1 MITEIPEVALRL
13 VEHQQSV
20 TYGNTI
26 NLEATI
32 TSIPAPLCIQW
43 KKCGTIIH
51 SDGNKYIMQNSNGRN
66 AKLSIRCLDFD
77 DSGEYTI
84 SVANA
89 LGAGEYDIKIDVKG
103 NRSK

>member
-1 MITEIPEVALRL
+1 MRL
-13 VEHQQSV
+13 VEQQQSV

-32 TSIPAPLCIQW
+32 TSIPAPSYIQW
-43 KKCGTIIH
+43 KKCETLIH
-51 SDGNKYIMQNSNGRN
+51 SDGIKYIMQNSNGRY

-89 LGAGEYDIKIDVKG
+89 LGSDKYDIKIDVKG
-103 NRSK
+103 TTSK